1 MGVGGENEGALSMGE
16 AELGLKRGGKGSD
29 SKNELGV
36 ENMVAGGCVEEG
48 KSGRQG
54 RGVVEAGDEVVGEG
68 KRCGLGRGLGSGS
81 QVVESL
87 GL

>member
-1 MGVGGENEGALSMGE
+1 MGVEGENEGALSVGK

-29 SKNELGV
+29 SKNELV
-36 ENMVAGGCVEEG
+36 WNMVAGGCVEEG
-48 KSGRQG
+48 RSGRQG
-54 RGVVEAGDEVVGEG
+54 RGVVEAGDKVVGEG

-81 QVVESL
+81 QAVESL